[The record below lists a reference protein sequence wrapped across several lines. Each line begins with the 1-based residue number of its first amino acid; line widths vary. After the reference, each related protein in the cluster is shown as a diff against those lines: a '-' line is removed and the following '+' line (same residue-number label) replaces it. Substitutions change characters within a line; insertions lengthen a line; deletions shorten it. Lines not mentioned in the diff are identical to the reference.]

1 MVPTGSDLCAA
12 AASLI
17 RVKRARA
24 KRRRSRGGL
33 TFILSDGTGRPR
45 GECVPEG
52 RACAHKYKAST
63 HLCLVFFLRTKHLGL
78 EKPLRRA
85 RALRRRAQIQIWN
98 PPFASRSSPS
108 PRTRQGAGATPWC
121 AFRVPPAAQTST
133 KGEPGVS
140 KEPRAKLGRGQ
151 LSPRMLIKLF
161 L

>member
-78 EKPLRRA
+78 ERTAAPCA
-85 RALRRRAQIQIWN
+85 RPAAPCTNTNMEPALRFAKFAFSKN
-98 PPFASRSSPS
+98 PPGCWSYALVCFSGP
-108 PRTRQGAGATPWC
+108 PRGPNFNEGLTWGFEGT
-121 AFRVPPAAQTST
+121 
-133 KGEPGVS
+133 
-140 KEPRAKLGRGQ
+140 
-151 LSPRMLIKLF
+151 
-161 L
+161 